1 MSTKSRKLR
10 FFSLFWDYASALS
23 LIALLVLLWHLGK
36 GPVKVNFLRPYIIQA
51 LTNETADYDLSVGS
65 VNLELVH
72 SVQPVKIIAKDVQF
86 KDKEGEYL
94 VEAPRLSLSF
104 SARALLKGMLAPS
117 SITIERPRVQITASY
132 GLKGSEGETDAADAD
147 TAGTDENGAAGAGEA
162 GAGGKAVMRDGKAAM
177 RDGKAVM
184 RGGKALAADAGEK
197 KGGKKIGDAGGKAGG
212 RIRTG
217 RDGKP
222 LSPEA
227 LQERRE
233 RRRAARTLKK
243 LEFYFTQFED
253 FMERFNSP
261 ERLYLESFINNI
273 SVTDATLDMTEA
285 ETGQQF
291 TFTDMDFAFERGIA
305 DIIIRADSAVRF
317 ENRTSALDMTLKY
330 RLLNDE
336 VRYTLNFSDLVITDL
351 YDILMPEKGDIR
363 MVDIPVNG
371 RLSALIDFGKVLKDK
386 RHFADNPGDY
396 IKDVSFAI
404 EGGRGKIGFG
414 DSEDFD
420 YDVSSFNLEGQL
432 HGGLDKVKIE
442 NAAFDFDGKKAE
454 LSLSASGFKDYFFK
468 GNLENFKVNFRAK
481 VGAFE
486 MDELSLLWPR
496 YLGEKAW
503 AWCKESLYGGSIAN
517 GDFSFDFG
525 WDKKAAHFGLL
536 KLAGK
541 AEFADANLHY
551 LEGMPVIRNVYGT
564 ALFEQDKIDIK
575 VDKGVSDGV
584 ILTGGS
590 VLLYDLDKY
599 DNFIKIDLTGNS
611 TITDALK
618 LIDHEPLGFT
628 KEMGVNSELV
638 AGDVDID
645 LKLDF
650 ELKTNLKPEEIK
662 VEVNGNLKQVEY
674 LGLEDGKTFV
684 ADELHLVVTE
694 KGFDLEGVAK
704 YQGVPLKLALKE
716 NFHEKSHKSRITAD
730 VRINDQVLKTLGI
743 ESEILAAPYFTGS
756 SDVKAVLTFLND
768 GRIELAVDG
777 SLKDTAIDYAFLGFA
792 KEKGFPCRA
801 KATML
806 IKDGKLQEVTHFQL
820 IKALFSAT
828 GKMAADSEGR
838 LKTIDVTQIKAPKAF
853 AKARVDF
860 NYKPKLALK
869 VTVSGDSYDLTDFFD
884 KKKKDS
890 AAEKKQ
896 KKKSLKDPLA
906 DIMDTDIVIGVNKL
920 WTNDKVPVTNFA
932 GKAELRHGI
941 GLHRMNLV
949 GNYGASRDVKM
960 KLDFE
965 PRGDEYMLTVD
976 SNNAGSTLKVLRLYE
991 NMKGGNLRI
1000 EARRDKYRN
1009 FRGHARMRDFALVN
1023 TPVFAKILSVA
1034 SLTGIVDM
1042 LTGEGLTFTHLN
1054 APFTYT
1060 FSTKNLETTDAR
1072 MFGSVLGVTMSGR
1085 YNLVDEDIEAK
1096 GMVIPAYGLNTF
1108 IGNIPLVGKVLA
1120 GRDGTVFAT
1129 NYSVSGS
1136 MAQPKVSINP
1146 LSTLAPNSLKELFSS
1161 GD

>member
-51 LTNETADYDLSVGS
+51 LTNETSDYDLSVGS

-117 SITIERPRVQITASY
+117 SIAIERPRVRITASY
-132 GLKGSEGETDAADAD
+132 GLKGGEDGADATGAGSANAD
-147 TAGTDENGAAGAGEA
+147 TAGTDESGAAGG
-162 GAGGKAVMRDGKAAM
+162 GKTVTDGTRSAGGKAAGR
-177 RDGKAVM
+177 
-184 RGGKALAADAGEK
+184 GEK
-197 KGGKKIGDAGGKAGG
+197 TATRGEKTAGRGGKAGG

-628 KEMGVNSELV
+628 KEMGVNPELV

-932 GKAELRHGI
+932 GRAELRHGI

-1009 FRGHARMRDFALVN
+1009 FKGHAKMRDFALVN